1 MNQLIAVLAIV
12 AIAESVLLFAG
23 YTTALTLQEYRSQ
36 IGGHRWIIFYTGY
49 AGVVVVFIVGAIF
62 SVEFVNGDSF
72 VNVFSQATGFARGA
86 VLATVVG
93 SLKG

>member
-1 MNQLIAVLAIV
+1 MLAIV

-23 YTTALTLQEYRSQ
+23 YTTAIDITGISVTDR
-36 IGGHRWIIFYTGY
+36 GHRWIIFYTGY